1 MWPKTGCRD
10 KLSGGGEMQGNFIAK
25 LFQCSPVPWSE
36 STISLLVGSFPL
48 QEMPLSLHGIQ
59 ERASA
64 FTCALYTAVCAA
76 NSSVESSSQ
85 QHALVLSAVSS
96 LCN

>member
-1 MWPKTGCRD
+1 MWPETGCGD

-25 LFQCSPVPWSE
+25 LFQRSPVSWSE
-36 STISLLVGSFPL
+36 STILLLVGSFPL
-48 QEMPLSLHGIQ
+48 QEMPLSLCGIR

-64 FTCALYTAVCAA
+64 STHALYTAVHVA

-85 QHALVLSAVSS
+85 RHAPVLSAVSS